1 MKSARKEP
9 GGKAQIRLQRQA
21 RVELRAREGRAGVQK
36 CWPAVHLVAS
46 ALGVSGRRTVI
57 ESQPCP
63 GSLVPLAVGGGRKTL
78 VPGVTAS
85 QPLLGYALAAGRAV
99 CSVVPGTQLVRIG
112 EAGVP
117 VPRRRPDRVV
127 AEVLPLLAHARIQ
140 LCAQR
145 SVGG

>member
-1 MKSARKEP
+1 M
-9 GGKAQIRLQRQA
+9 
-21 RVELRAREGRAGVQK
+21 
-36 CWPAVHLVAS
+36 
-46 ALGVSGRRTVI
+46 
-57 ESQPCP
+57 
-63 GSLVPLAVGGGRKTL
+63 

-117 VPRRRPDRVV
+117 VPRWRPDRVV